1 MATITEVFQRY
12 LPEYLKAS
20 KVRKQA
26 ILDTVCELTSY
37 HRKAAI
43 RKLRT
48 IQMKSA
54 HVIDGRGRKAFY
66 TKDADAALFDVWEV
80 ANHPCGE
87 NLHPMVREYVDGH
100 KILNRW
106 QHTPEATEKLL
117 TMSKATLK
125 RHTKALRL
133 KYGVNHGKSSTKP
146 SDLKNII
153 PIFKG
158 PWDKLEPGNGQLDTV
173 AHCGNTLLGDF
184 AYTVSYIDAVIYW
197 GIRRA
202 QWNKGQTATKN
213 NLIVFKERLP
223 FRWIMG
229 HPDSGSEFINWVAKE
244 WCDQNGIK
252 LTRSEPNRKNDNM
265 YIEERNGHVVR
276 KYLGWLRLDA
286 DPAIVK
292 LMNEYYEILDLYL
305 NHFQAVRRTMSKER
319 INSKYKRVFEK
330 IAKTPYQR
338 LLEHNNISNEIKEKI
353 KREHESLNPLLL
365 KEKLDILK
373 KKIFDFQR
381 IHTISFNPNQQLR

>member
-244 WCDQNGIK
+244 WCDEAGIDHVHGHRHHYSQ
-252 LTRSEPNRKNDNM
+252 TRYQE
-265 YIEERNGHVVR
+265 
-276 KYLGWLRLDA
+276 LRAADA
-286 DPAIVK
+286 A
-292 LMNEYYEILDLYL
+292 
-305 NHFQAVRRTMSKER
+305 A
-319 INSKYKRVFEK
+319 
-330 IAKTPYQR
+330 QR
-338 LLEHNNISNEIKEKI
+338 LLAAWSREASFAENLASDASLYDSAGTPDYNWGIAALYLIDRKVAKVEIA
-353 KREHESLNPLLL
+353 RLYDANTCPPWLNSLFAGP
-365 KEKLDILK
+365 
-373 KKIFDFQR
+373 
-381 IHTISFNPNQQLR
+381 TGP